1 MAHVGWRGGMCS
13 IPQHHEAG
21 ISEICIL
28 GICKT
33 TPRQALEEVLCWMS
47 SFLLFSAGLTQN
59 IA

>member
-1 MAHVGWRGGMCS
+1 MCS

-21 ISEICIL
+21 ALEICIS
-28 GICKT
+28 GICRT

>member
-1 MAHVGWRGGMCS
+1 MCS
-13 IPQHHEAG
+13 IPQHREAG
-21 ISEICIL
+21 ISEICIS

-33 TPRQALEEVLCWMS
+33 TPRQALEEVLCWMN

>member
-1 MAHVGWRGGMCS
+1 MCS
-13 IPQHHEAG
+13 IPQHHEAEAL
-21 ISEICIL
+21 EICIS
-28 GICKT
+28 GICRT